1 MFKKASGS
9 LCGVRLNSDSGL
21 SGSKKNEAGQIIA
34 MPFLSISGG
43 LNDILR

>member
-9 LCGVRLNSDSGL
+9 LCGVRFSSDSGL
-21 SGSKKNEAGQIIA
+21 SGKKDEAGQIIA
-34 MPFLSISGG
+34 MPFLSTSGG